1 MSETK
6 KENNEEL
13 QNEVEKQEE
22 LSEEII
28 DSEEELQN
36 ESKEN
41 KSEEKKENQIA
52 EFEEKIKSLH
62 DTLLRKVAEFENY
75 KRRTENDQMNLMKY
89 AAESFIIKILP
100 IYDDLQRSVLHLGE
114 NSFDSVKEGLKL
126 VLDKFTKTLDD
137 QGIKKIEAKG
147 QEFNVEFHE
156 ALLQQPSKD
165 VPPNTVIEEVDPGY
179 FYKDRVIKHAK
190 VIVSKEA
197 EE

>member
-1 MSETK
+1 MSETQ

-13 QNEVEKQEE
+13 ENKVEQNEEVN
-22 LSEEII
+22 EEII
-28 DSEEELQN
+28 DSKEEINSEKI
-36 ESKEN
+36 EEKAEEIVEN
-41 KSEEKKENQIA
+41 KIAEYEEKN
-52 EFEEKIKSLH
+52 KSLQ
-62 DTLLRKVAEFENY
+62 DLLLRKAAEFENY
-75 KRRTENDQMNLMKY
+75 KRRTENDQLNLMKY

-100 IYDDLQRSVLHLGE
+100 IYDDLQRSVQHLGE
-114 NSFDSVKEGLKL
+114 DSFESVKNGLKL

-147 QEFNVEFHE
+147 QEFNVDFHE
-156 ALLQQPSKD
+156 ALLQQPSKE

-190 VIVSKEA
+190 VIVSKEV

>member
-1 MSETK
+1 MSETQ

-13 QNEVEKQEE
+13 ENKVEQNEEVN
-22 LSEEII
+22 EEII
-28 DSEEELQN
+28 DSKEEINSEKI
-36 ESKEN
+36 EEKVEEIVEN
-41 KSEEKKENQIA
+41 KIAEYEEKN
-52 EFEEKIKSLH
+52 KSLQ
-62 DTLLRKVAEFENY
+62 DLLLRKAAEFENY
-75 KRRTENDQMNLMKY
+75 KRRTENDQLNLMKY

-100 IYDDLQRSVLHLGE
+100 IYDDLQRSVQHLGE
-114 NSFDSVKEGLKL
+114 DSFESVKNGLKL

-147 QEFNVEFHE
+147 QEFNVDFHE
-156 ALLQQPSKD
+156 ALLQQPSKE

-190 VIVSKEA
+190 VIVSKEV

>member
-1 MSETK
+1 MSETQ

-13 QNEVEKQEE
+13 ENKVETNEEAN
-22 LSEEII
+22 EEII
-28 DSEEELQN
+28 DSKEEINSEEN
-36 ESKEN
+36 EEKTEKVIEN
-41 KSEEKKENQIA
+41 KIA
-52 EFEEKIKSLH
+52 DYEEKIKSLQ
-62 DTLLRKVAEFENY
+62 DLLLRKAAEFENY
-75 KRRTENDQMNLMKY
+75 KRRTENDQLNLMKY

-100 IYDDLQRSVLHLGE
+100 IYDDLNRSVQHLGE
-114 NSFDSVKEGLKL
+114 DSFDSVKEGLKL
-126 VLDKFTKTLDD
+126 IFDKFTKTLDD
-137 QGIKKIEAKG
+137 QGIKKIDAKG

-190 VIVSKEA
+190 VIVSKEI